1 MLNDAVCF
9 KAVYIVCGY
18 TDLRSGMDRL
28 AALIESLTG
37 NRPYAPDTLYLFCG
51 RRSDRVKGLV
61 WEGLSADFCY
71 PHIFPFLH
79 QGMLVCLKKCAD
91 NNSMMYTLFSRR

>member
-1 MLNDAVCF
+1 MLGDISGLE
-9 KAVYIVCGY
+9 KIYIVCGY
-18 TDLRSGMDRL
+18 TDMRKSIDGLCAVIEDQLKMDPSSS
-28 AALIESLTG
+28 ALF
-37 NRPYAPDTLYLFCG
+37 LFCG
-51 RRSDRVKGLV
+51 RRRDRIKALFR
-61 WEGLSADFCY
+61 EPLSADFCY